1 MENQNT
7 NPVSEQTSTQV
18 QQQNQNRWLIV
29 LLLCFFLG
37 GLGIHRFYVGKTG
50 TAIAQLL
57 TCGGCGI
64 WTLIDFIMIL
74 LGNFTDAEGNVIK
87 SQN

>member
-18 QQQNQNRWLIV
+18 QQQNQNRGLIV